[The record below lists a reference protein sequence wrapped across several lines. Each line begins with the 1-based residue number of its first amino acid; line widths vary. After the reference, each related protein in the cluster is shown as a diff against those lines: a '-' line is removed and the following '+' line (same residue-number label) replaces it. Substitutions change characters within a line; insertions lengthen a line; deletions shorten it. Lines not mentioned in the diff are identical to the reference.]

1 MASVGVLGAGTWGI
15 ALARMLSKTGHD
27 VTVWSAIAEEI
38 DGLAATGKHP
48 KLPHMVLPAQMR
60 YTKELK
66 EVCTG
71 KDIVLFAVPSV
82 FVRSTARAAKEF
94 IPQGQIVTDVAKGI
108 ESDTFMTMTQILAD
122 ELGPGVRLVALSGP
136 THAEEV
142 AVDLATTIVAASPDR
157 EAAEFVQNVFSN
169 ENMRVYTNEDMHGV
183 EICGALKNVMALAA
197 GISSGLGQGDNAK
210 AAIITRGL
218 SEMVRLGSAMGC
230 SRETF
235 FGLAGLGDL
244 VVTCTSEHSRNNRCG
259 QLIGQGLTAEQAVKE
274 VGMVVEGLNA
284 LPAAVALSKKY
295 GVEMPIVEYV
305 DALVKGKI
313 ESRDAVR
320 LIMNRKKKDETD

>member
-1 MASVGVLGAGTWGI
+1 
-15 ALARMLSKTGHD
+15 
-27 VTVWSAIAEEI
+27 
-38 DGLAATGKHP
+38 
-48 KLPHMVLPAQMR
+48 
-60 YTKELK
+60 
-66 EVCTG
+66 
-71 KDIVLFAVPSV
+71 
-82 FVRSTARAAKEF
+82 
-94 IPQGQIVTDVAKGI
+94 
-108 ESDTFMTMTQILAD
+108 
-122 ELGPGVRLVALSGP
+122 
-136 THAEEV
+136 
-142 AVDLATTIVAASPDR
+142 
-157 EAAEFVQNVFSN
+157 
-169 ENMRVYTNEDMHGV
+169 
-183 EICGALKNVMALAA
+183 NVMALAA

-284 LPAAVALSKKY
+284 LPAAVALSEKY

-320 LIMNRKKKDETD
+320 LIMNRKKKDEAD